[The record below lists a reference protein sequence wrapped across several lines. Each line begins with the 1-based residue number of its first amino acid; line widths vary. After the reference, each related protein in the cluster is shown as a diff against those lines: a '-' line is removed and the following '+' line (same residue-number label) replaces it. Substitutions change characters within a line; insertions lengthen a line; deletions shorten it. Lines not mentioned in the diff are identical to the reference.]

1 MNGFGGQMTV
11 MPMFPL
17 GTVLMPAMPL
27 PLRIFEPRY
36 LKLLGDLMGS
46 DNPEFGVVLIER
58 GTEVGGGDQRMQ
70 LGTIASVINIGTT
83 EEFYGLESVGTQRFK
98 VTTWLPDDPYPVAV
112 IELIPDLV
120 WDDRLSESK
129 IQLETRVRQLL
140 AFASEF
146 TNLQFGA
153 DTALSDDPMEA
164 CWQLAGILP
173 IGELDQLDLLGSE
186 SAEELIARTNDIVT
200 TADQTLHSIMDQQDD
215 WDKPGFE

>member
-1 MNGFGGQMTV
+1 MTV

-17 GTVLMPAMPL
+17 GSVLMPAMPL

-46 DNPEFGVVLIER
+46 ENPEFGVVLIER
-58 GTEVGGGDQRMQ
+58 GDEVGGGEKRMT

-83 EEFYGLESVGTQRFK
+83 QEFYGLESFGTQRFR
-98 VTTWLPDDPYPVAV
+98 VTSWLPDDPYPLAV
-112 IELIPDLV
+112 IEFIPDLI
-120 WDDRLSESK
+120 WDDSLLDSK
-129 IQLETRVRQLL
+129 NQLETKVRQLL

-153 DTALSDDPMEA
+153 TTALSDDPMEA

-173 IGELDQLDLLGSE
+173 IGELDQMDLLSSA
-186 SAEELIARTNDIVT
+186 SAEELISRTFEIVA
-200 TADQTLHSIMDQQDD
+200 TADQTLRDIMAQQGE
-215 WDKPGFE
+215 WEAPSL

>member
-1 MNGFGGQMTV
+1 

-17 GTVLMPAMPL
+17 GSVLMPAMPL

-46 DNPEFGVVLIER
+46 ENPEFGVVLIER
-58 GTEVGGGDQRMQ
+58 GDEVGGGEKRMT

-83 EEFYGLESVGTQRFK
+83 QEFYGLESFGTQRFR
-98 VTTWLPDDPYPVAV
+98 VTSWLPDDPYPLAV
-112 IELIPDLV
+112 IELVPDLV
-120 WDDRLSESK
+120 WDDTLLDSK
-129 IQLETRVRQLL
+129 NQLETKVRQLL

-153 DTALSDDPMEA
+153 STELSDDPMEA

-173 IGELDQLDLLGSE
+173 IGELDQMDLLS
-186 SAEELIARTNDIVT
+186 SASSEELISRTFEIVT
-200 TADQTLHSIMDQQDD
+200 TADQTLRDIMAQQGEWENPTFNDS
-215 WDKPGFE
+215 

>member
-1 MNGFGGQMTV
+1 MTV

-17 GTVLMPAMPL
+17 GSVLLPAMPL

-46 DNPEFGVVLIER
+46 ESPEFGVVLIER
-58 GTEVGGGDQRMQ
+58 GTEVGGGEQRMQ

-98 VTTWLPDDPYPVAV
+98 VTTWLPDDPYPLAV

-120 WDDRLSESK
+120 WDDRLLESK
-129 IQLETRVRQLL
+129 NQLEIKVRQLL

-146 TNLQFGA
+146 TNLQFGSA
-153 DTALSDDPMEA
+153 IELSEDPMDS

-173 IGELDQLDLLGSE
+173 IGELDQLDLLACE
-186 SAEELIARTNDIVT
+186 STEELISRTGDIVA
-200 TADQTLHSIMDQQDD
+200 TADQTLRSIMEQQDQ
-215 WDKPGFE
+215 WDGPDIEQ

>member
-1 MNGFGGQMTV
+1 MTV

-17 GTVLMPAMPL
+17 GSVLMPAMPL

-46 DNPEFGVVLIER
+46 ENPEFGVVLIER
-58 GTEVGGGDQRMQ
+58 GDEVGGGEKRMA

-83 EEFYGLESVGTQRFK
+83 EEFYGLESFGTKRFR
-98 VTTWLPDDPYPVAV
+98 VTSWLPDDPYPLAV
-112 IELIPDLV
+112 IELVPDLI
-120 WDDRLSESK
+120 WDDNLLDSK
-129 IQLETRVRQLL
+129 NQLETKVRQLL

-153 DTALSDDPMEA
+153 MIALSDDPMQA

-173 IGELDQLDLLGSE
+173 IGELDQMDLLS
-186 SAEELIARTNDIVT
+186 SKSTQELISRTSEIVT
-200 TADQTLHSIMDQQDD
+200 TANQTLRSIMDQQGE
-215 WDKPGFE
+215 WEAPTL

>member
-1 MNGFGGQMTV
+1 
-11 MPMFPL
+11 MFPL
-17 GTVLMPAMPL
+17 GTVLLPAMPL

-46 DNPEFGVVLIER
+46 ENPEFGVVLIER

-70 LGTIASVINIGTT
+70 IGTIASVINIGTT

-112 IELIPDLV
+112 IEFIPDLV
-120 WDDRLSESK
+120 WDDGLLEAK
-129 IQLETRVRQLL
+129 NQLEVRVRQLL

-146 TNLQFGA
+146 TNLQFGSA
-153 DTALSDDPMEA
+153 IELSDDPMDS

-173 IGELDQLDLLGSE
+173 IGELDQLDLLSSG
-186 SAEELIARTNDIVT
+186 SAEELIARTNEIVT
-200 TADQTLHSIMDQQDD
+200 TADQTLRSIIEQQGDSGG
-215 WDKPGFE
+215 PNL

>member
-1 MNGFGGQMTV
+1 MTV

-17 GTVLMPAMPL
+17 GSVLMPAMPL

-46 DNPEFGVVLIER
+46 ENPEFGVVLIER
-58 GTEVGGGDQRMQ
+58 GVEVGGGEKRMT

-83 EEFYGLESVGTQRFK
+83 QEFYGLESFGTQRFR
-98 VTTWLPDDPYPVAV
+98 VTSWLPDDPYPLAV
-112 IELIPDLV
+112 IELVPDLV
-120 WDDRLSESK
+120 WDNTLLDSK
-129 IQLETRVRQLL
+129 NQLETKVRQLL

-153 DTALSDDPMEA
+153 STKLSDDPMEA

-173 IGELDQLDLLGSE
+173 IGELDQMDLLSSE
-186 SAEELIARTNDIVT
+186 STAELISRINEIVT
-200 TADQTLHSIMDQQDD
+200 TADQTLRDIMAQQGEWENPTFNDS
-215 WDKPGFE
+215 

>member
-1 MNGFGGQMTV
+1 MTV

-17 GTVLMPAMPL
+17 GSVLMPAMPL

-46 DNPEFGVVLIER
+46 ENPEFGVVLIER
-58 GTEVGGGDQRMQ
+58 GDEVGGGEKRMT

-83 EEFYGLESVGTQRFK
+83 QEFYGLESFGTQRFR
-98 VTTWLPDDPYPVAV
+98 VTSWLPDDPYPLAV
-112 IELIPDLV
+112 IELVPDLV
-120 WDDRLSESK
+120 WDDTLLDSK
-129 IQLETRVRQLL
+129 NQLETKVRQLL

-153 DTALSDDPMEA
+153 STELSDDPMQA

-173 IGELDQLDLLGSE
+173 IGELDQMDLLSSA
-186 SAEELIARTNDIVT
+186 SAEELISRTFEIVT
-200 TADQTLHSIMDQQDD
+200 TADQTLRDIMAQQGEWEDPTFTD
-215 WDKPGFE
+215 S

>member
-1 MNGFGGQMTV
+1 MTV

-46 DNPEFGVVLIER
+46 ADPEFGVVLIER
-58 GTEVGGGDQRMQ
+58 GAEVGGGDQRMQ
-70 LGTIASVINIGTT
+70 IGTIASVINIGTT
-83 EEFYGLESVGTQRFK
+83 DEFYGLESVGTHRFK
-98 VTTWLPDDPYPVAV
+98 VTNWLPDDPYPLAV
-112 IELIPDLV
+112 IEFIPDLV
-120 WDDRLSESK
+120 WDDELLEAK
-129 IQLETRVRQLL
+129 NQLEIRVRQLL

-153 DTALSDDPMEA
+153 AIELSEDPMDA

-173 IGELDQLDLLGSE
+173 IGELDQLDLLSSD
-186 SAEELIARTNDIVT
+186 SAEELIARTNEIVS
-200 TADQTLHSIMDQQDD
+200 TADQTLRSIMEQQDG
-215 WDKPGFE
+215 WQGPNL

>member
-1 MNGFGGQMTV
+1 MTV

-17 GTVLMPAMPL
+17 GSVLLPAMPL

-46 DNPEFGVVLIER
+46 ENPEFGVVLIER

-70 LGTIASVINIGTT
+70 IGTIASVINIGTT

-98 VTTWLPDDPYPVAV
+98 VTSWLPDDPYPVAV
-112 IELIPDLV
+112 IEFIPDLI
-120 WDDRLSESK
+120 WDDDLSEAK
-129 IQLETRVRQLL
+129 NQLEVRVRQLL

-153 DTALSDDPMEA
+153 TTELSDDPMDA

-173 IGELDQLDLLGSE
+173 IGELDQLDLLSSE
-186 SAEELIARTNDIVT
+186 SAEELIARTSEIVS
-200 TADQTLHSIMDQQDD
+200 TADETLRSIMEQQDD
-215 WDKPGFE
+215 WDAPRFEQ

>member
-1 MNGFGGQMTV
+1 MTV

-17 GTVLMPAMPL
+17 GSVLMPAMPL

-46 DNPEFGVVLIER
+46 ENPEFGVVLIER
-58 GTEVGGGDQRMQ
+58 GDEVGGGEKRMT

-83 EEFYGLESVGTQRFK
+83 QEFYGLESFGTQRFR
-98 VTTWLPDDPYPVAV
+98 VTSWLPYDPYPLAV
-112 IELIPDLV
+112 IELVPDLV
-120 WDDRLSESK
+120 WDDTLLDSK
-129 IQLETRVRQLL
+129 NQLETKVRQLL

-153 DTALSDDPMEA
+153 STELSDDPMEA

-173 IGELDQLDLLGSE
+173 IGELDQMDLLS
-186 SAEELIARTNDIVT
+186 SASSEELISRTFEIVA
-200 TADQTLHSIMDQQDD
+200 TADQTLRDIMAQQGEWENPTFNDS
-215 WDKPGFE
+215 

>member
-1 MNGFGGQMTV
+1 MTV

-17 GTVLMPAMPL
+17 GTVLLPAMPL

-46 DNPEFGVVLIER
+46 ENPEFGVVLIER

-70 LGTIASVINIGTT
+70 IGTIASVINIGTT

-98 VTTWLPDDPYPVAV
+98 VTSWLPDDPYPLAV
-112 IELIPDLV
+112 IELIPDLI
-120 WDDRLSESK
+120 WDDSLLEAK
-129 IQLETRVRQLL
+129 NQLEVKVRQLL

-153 DTALSDDPMEA
+153 TTELSDDPMDA

-173 IGELDQLDLLGSE
+173 IGELDQLDLLSSE
-186 SAEELIARTNDIVT
+186 SAEELIARTHEIVS
-200 TADQTLHSIMDQQDD
+200 TADQTLRSIMEQQDG
-215 WDKPGFE
+215 WQEPNF

>member
-1 MNGFGGQMTV
+1 

-17 GTVLMPAMPL
+17 GSVLMPAMPL

-46 DNPEFGVVLIER
+46 ENPEFGVVLIER
-58 GTEVGGGDQRMQ
+58 GDEVGGGEKRMA

-83 EEFYGLESVGTQRFK
+83 QEFYGLESFGTQRFR
-98 VTTWLPDDPYPVAV
+98 VTSWLPDDPYPLAV
-112 IELIPDLV
+112 IELIPDLI
-120 WDDRLSESK
+120 WDDNLLDSK
-129 IQLETRVRQLL
+129 NKLETKVRQLL

-153 DTALSDDPMEA
+153 TTALSDDPMQA

-173 IGELDQLDLLGSE
+173 IGELDQMDLLSSE
-186 SAEELIARTNDIVT
+186 SAQELISRTNEIVT
-200 TADQTLHSIMDQQDD
+200 TADQTLRSIMDQQGE
-215 WDKPGFE
+215 WENPTFNES

>member
-1 MNGFGGQMTV
+1 MTV

-17 GTVLMPAMPL
+17 GSVLMPAMPL

-46 DNPEFGVVLIER
+46 ENPEFGVVLIER
-58 GTEVGGGDQRMQ
+58 GDEVGGGEKRMT

-83 EEFYGLESVGTQRFK
+83 QEFYGLESFGTQRFR
-98 VTTWLPDDPYPVAV
+98 VTSWLPDDPYPLAV
-112 IELIPDLV
+112 IELVPDLV
-120 WDDRLSESK
+120 WDDTLLDSK
-129 IQLETRVRQLL
+129 NQLETKVRQLL

-153 DTALSDDPMEA
+153 STELSDDPMEA

-173 IGELDQLDLLGSE
+173 IGELDQMDLLS
-186 SAEELIARTNDIVT
+186 SATSEELISRTFEIVA
-200 TADQTLHSIMDQQDD
+200 TADQTLRDIMAQQGEWENPTFNDS
-215 WDKPGFE
+215 

>member
-1 MNGFGGQMTV
+1 MTV

-17 GTVLMPAMPL
+17 GSVLLPAMPL

-46 DNPEFGVVLIER
+46 ENPEFGVVLIER
-58 GTEVGGGDQRMQ
+58 GDEVGGGEKRMT

-83 EEFYGLESVGTQRFK
+83 QEFYGLESFGTQRFR
-98 VTTWLPDDPYPVAV
+98 VTSWLPDDPYPLAV
-112 IELIPDLV
+112 IELVPDLV
-120 WDDRLSESK
+120 WDDTLLDSK
-129 IQLETRVRQLL
+129 NQLETKVRQLL

-153 DTALSDDPMEA
+153 STELSDDPMEA

-173 IGELDQLDLLGSE
+173 IGELDQMDLLS
-186 SAEELIARTNDIVT
+186 SASSEELISRTFEIVA
-200 TADQTLHSIMDQQDD
+200 TADQTFRDIMAQQGEWENPTFNDS
-215 WDKPGFE
+215 

>member
-1 MNGFGGQMTV
+1 MTV

-17 GTVLMPAMPL
+17 GSVLMPAMPL

-46 DNPEFGVVLIER
+46 ENPEFGVVLIER
-58 GTEVGGGDQRMQ
+58 GDEVGGGEQRMT

-83 EEFYGLESVGTQRFK
+83 QEFYGLESFGTQRFR
-98 VTTWLPDDPYPVAV
+98 VTSWLPDDPYPLAV
-112 IELIPDLV
+112 IELVPDLV
-120 WDDRLSESK
+120 WDDTLLDSK
-129 IQLETRVRQLL
+129 NQLETKVRQLL

-153 DTALSDDPMEA
+153 STELSDDPMEA

-173 IGELDQLDLLGSE
+173 IGELDQMDLLSSA
-186 SAEELIARTNDIVT
+186 SAEELISRTFEIVT
-200 TADQTLHSIMDQQDD
+200 TADQTLRDIMAQQGEWENPTFNDS
-215 WDKPGFE
+215 

>member
-1 MNGFGGQMTV
+1 

-17 GTVLMPAMPL
+17 GTVLLPAMPL

-46 DNPEFGVVLIER
+46 ENPEFGVVLIER

-70 LGTIASVINIGTT
+70 IGTIASVINIGTT

-98 VTTWLPDDPYPVAV
+98 VTNWLPDDPYPVAV
-112 IELIPDLV
+112 IELIPDLI
-120 WDDRLSESK
+120 WNDSLLEAK
-129 IQLETRVRQLL
+129 NQLEVRVRQLL

-153 DTALSDDPMEA
+153 NTELSVDPMDA

-173 IGELDQLDLLGSE
+173 IGEMDQLDLLSSE
-186 SAEELIARTNDIVT
+186 SAEELIARTNEIVS
-200 TADQTLHSIMDQQDD
+200 TADETLRSIMEQQDD
-215 WDKPGFE
+215 WDAPNL

>member
-1 MNGFGGQMTV
+1 MTV

-17 GTVLMPAMPL
+17 GSVLMPAMPL

-46 DNPEFGVVLIER
+46 ENPEFGVVLIER
-58 GTEVGGGDQRMQ
+58 GDEVGGGEKRMT

-83 EEFYGLESVGTQRFK
+83 QEFHGLESFGTQRFR
-98 VTTWLPDDPYPVAV
+98 VTSWLPDDPYPLAV
-112 IELIPDLV
+112 IELVPDLV
-120 WDDRLSESK
+120 WDDTLLDSK
-129 IQLETRVRQLL
+129 NQLETKVRQLL

-153 DTALSDDPMEA
+153 STELSDDPMEA

-173 IGELDQLDLLGSE
+173 IGELDQMDLLSSE
-186 SAEELIARTNDIVT
+186 STAELISRINEIVT
-200 TADQTLHSIMDQQDD
+200 TADQTLRDIMAQQGEWENPTFNDS
-215 WDKPGFE
+215 

>member
-1 MNGFGGQMTV
+1 MTV

-17 GTVLMPAMPL
+17 GSVLMPAMPL

-46 DNPEFGVVLIER
+46 ENPEFGVVLIER
-58 GTEVGGGDQRMQ
+58 GDEVGGGDKRMT

-83 EEFYGLESVGTQRFK
+83 QEFYGLESFGTQRFR
-98 VTTWLPDDPYPVAV
+98 VTSWLPDDPYPLAV
-112 IELIPDLV
+112 IELVPDLV
-120 WDDRLSESK
+120 WDDTLLDSK
-129 IQLETRVRQLL
+129 NQLETKVRQLL

-153 DTALSDDPMEA
+153 STELSDDPMEA

-173 IGELDQLDLLGSE
+173 IGELDQMDLLS
-186 SAEELIARTNDIVT
+186 SASSEELISRTFEIVA
-200 TADQTLHSIMDQQDD
+200 TADQTLRDIMAQQGEWENPTFTDS
-215 WDKPGFE
+215 

>member
-1 MNGFGGQMTV
+1 MTV

-17 GTVLMPAMPL
+17 GSVLMPAMPL

-46 DNPEFGVVLIER
+46 ENPEFGVVLIER
-58 GTEVGGGDQRMQ
+58 GVEVGGGEKRMT

-83 EEFYGLESVGTQRFK
+83 QEFYGLESFGTQRFR
-98 VTTWLPDDPYPVAV
+98 VTSWLPDDPYPLAV
-112 IELIPDLV
+112 IELVPDLV
-120 WDDRLSESK
+120 WDDTLLDSK
-129 IQLETRVRQLL
+129 NQLETKVRQLL

-153 DTALSDDPMEA
+153 STELSDDPMEA

-173 IGELDQLDLLGSE
+173 IGELDQMDLLSSA
-186 SAEELIARTNDIVT
+186 SAEELISRTFEIVT
-200 TADQTLHSIMDQQDD
+200 TADQTLRDIMAQQGEWENPTFNDS
-215 WDKPGFE
+215 

>member
-1 MNGFGGQMTV
+1 

-17 GTVLMPAMPL
+17 GSVLMPAMPL

-46 DNPEFGVVLIER
+46 ENPEFGVVLIER
-58 GTEVGGGDQRMQ
+58 GDEVGGGEKRMT

-83 EEFYGLESVGTQRFK
+83 QEFYGLESFGTQRFR
-98 VTTWLPDDPYPVAV
+98 VTSWLPDDPYPLAV
-112 IELIPDLV
+112 IELVPDLV
-120 WDDRLSESK
+120 WDDTLLDSK
-129 IQLETRVRQLL
+129 NQLETKVRQLL

-153 DTALSDDPMEA
+153 STELSDDPMEA

-173 IGELDQLDLLGSE
+173 IGELDQMDLLSSE
-186 SAEELIARTNDIVT
+186 STAELISRINEIVT
-200 TADQTLHSIMDQQDD
+200 TADQTLRDIMAQQGEWENPTFTDS
-215 WDKPGFE
+215 

>member
-1 MNGFGGQMTV
+1 MTV

-17 GTVLMPAMPL
+17 GTVLLPAMPL

-46 DNPEFGVVLIER
+46 ENPEFGVVLIER

-70 LGTIASVINIGTT
+70 IGTIASVINIGTT

-98 VTTWLPDDPYPVAV
+98 VTNWLPDDPYPVAV
-112 IELIPDLV
+112 IELIPDLI
-120 WDDRLSESK
+120 WDDSLLEAK
-129 IQLETRVRQLL
+129 NQLEVKVRQLL

-153 DTALSDDPMEA
+153 NTELSVDPMDA

-173 IGELDQLDLLGSE
+173 IGEMDQLDLLSSE
-186 SAEELIARTNDIVT
+186 SAEELIARTNEIVS
-200 TADQTLHSIMDQQDD
+200 TADETLRSIMEQQDD
-215 WDKPGFE
+215 WDAPNL

>member
-1 MNGFGGQMTV
+1 MTV

-17 GTVLMPAMPL
+17 GSVLLPAMPL

-36 LKLLGDLMGS
+36 LKLLGDLMAS

-58 GTEVGGGDQRMQ
+58 GAEVGGDDQRMK

-98 VTTWLPDDPYPVAV
+98 VTTWLPDDPYPLAV
-112 IELIPDLV
+112 IELIPDLI
-120 WDDRLSESK
+120 WDDALLKSK
-129 IQLETRVRQLL
+129 NQLEVRVRQLL

-153 DTALSDDPMEA
+153 DIALSNDPIEA

-173 IGELDQLDLLGSE
+173 IGELDQLDLLSSE
-186 SAEELIARTNDIVT
+186 STEELISRTNEIVT
-200 TADQTLHSIMDQQDD
+200 TADQTLHSIMDQQED
-215 WDKPGFE
+215 WDNPGFE

>member
-1 MNGFGGQMTV
+1 MTV

-17 GTVLMPAMPL
+17 GSVLLPAMPL

-46 DNPEFGVVLIER
+46 ENPEFGVVLIER

-70 LGTIASVINIGTT
+70 IGTIASVINIGTT

-98 VTTWLPDDPYPVAV
+98 VTSWLPDDPYPVAV
-112 IELIPDLV
+112 IEFIPDLI
-120 WDDRLSESK
+120 WDDDLSEAK
-129 IQLETRVRQLL
+129 NQLEVRVGQLL

-153 DTALSDDPMEA
+153 TTELSDDPMDA

-173 IGELDQLDLLGSE
+173 IGELDQLDLLSSE
-186 SAEELIARTNDIVT
+186 SAEELIARTSEIVS
-200 TADQTLHSIMDQQDD
+200 TADETLRSIMEQQDD
-215 WDKPGFE
+215 WDAPRFEQ

>member
-1 MNGFGGQMTV
+1 MTV

-17 GTVLMPAMPL
+17 GSVLMPAMPL

-46 DNPEFGVVLIER
+46 ENPEFGVVLIER
-58 GTEVGGGDQRMQ
+58 GDEVGGGEKRMT

-83 EEFYGLESVGTQRFK
+83 QEFYGLESFGTQRFR
-98 VTTWLPDDPYPVAV
+98 VTSWLPDDPYPLAV
-112 IELIPDLV
+112 IEFIPDLI
-120 WDDRLSESK
+120 WDDTLLDSK
-129 IQLETRVRQLL
+129 NQLETKVRQLL

-153 DTALSDDPMEA
+153 TTALSDDPMEA

-173 IGELDQLDLLGSE
+173 IGELDQMDLLSSA
-186 SAEELIARTNDIVT
+186 SAEELISRTFEIVT
-200 TADQTLHSIMDQQDD
+200 TADQTLRDIMDQQGE
-215 WDKPGFE
+215 WESPTL